1 LPRPGRIIP
10 HYARPRARRF
20 KLWNLNLAN
29 NKVIATVEKL
39 FFESPAKAPL
49 SSTERSRLHR
59 ARKRAANETH
69 QGAPTALPAVSAPP
83 IVPETVA
90 PRKEPASAFSN
101 AVALVAAVALGGVAA
116 FFSVS
121 GMVEVFPGAPV
132 AVMVLAASL
141 EAGKL
146 TIAGWLAA
154 NWSATGWKLRT
165 VLVALVTGLALINAA
180 GVFGKLVEAHVGA
193 AATARSG
200 ISERMEVV
208 DARLA
213 SQSATVADLDHRIS
227 QIDTAVDEST
237 RRGRVGTAMA
247 LVDQQRKTRDGL
259 VENRQAASATLIEM
273 QAQRAALTAERERIE
288 AAMGP
293 VQYLAVLVGT
303 DAETAV
309 RWLILLMVLCCDP
322 AAIALTIAVAGAR
335 ENRRRPCRSPL

>member
-1 LPRPGRIIP
+1 M
-10 HYARPRARRF
+10 
-20 KLWNLNLAN
+20 
-29 NKVIATVEKL
+29 
-39 FFESPAKAPL
+39 
-49 SSTERSRLHR
+49 
-59 ARKRAANETH
+59 
-69 QGAPTALPAVSAPP
+69 PAVSAPP